1 MPLPQ
6 AALQQLFAL
15 FNARRYAA
23 MEELARQWAVQ
34 HPESGA
40 IWKALGVALLSQRK
54 DALPALRRAVALLP
68 QDPEALSSLGGACV
82 AVGQHQEAADCYR
95 RALVL
100 QPKQAYLHSNLA
112 DVYVAMQQF
121 DAAEASGRQALSLM
135 PQLAAAHV
143 NLGRAL
149 LALGRVSE
157 SRTSLET
164 ALKLEPRQA
173 VAHRLLA
180 RIYQDE
186 GRTALALGCIEQA
199 LVLDPDH
206 VDSLV
211 HRGQLLLANQQA
223 GLALQSLERAR
234 ELQPSLAERH
244 ADVGQVL
251 LNLGQ
256 ADAAARAFE
265 AALRCAPEQAEAHSN
280 LGSALLALGRPADAI
295 EAFSKAV
302 ALRPDAALLHSN
314 LGNALQRHGRFVDAV
329 QCHREALRLGP
340 DLPVVHSNLAHAL
353 KVSGQI
359 EEAVSTLTHALRQHV
374 DRDDLRSQDIFL
386 RQYFLAQDD
395 NALQSALQVFGQR
408 MASRAPATS
417 AWDCTRV
424 ADKRLRVGLL
434 SADLRAHPVG
444 YFLGS
449 VLAAGHGMPG
459 KPIEWVAYANSA
471 QADEVSRHLHQH
483 VDLWRDATVLSDE
496 ALHDQIRT
504 DQIDV
509 LMDLSGH
516 SLHNRLPVLA
526 RKPAPVQ
533 VSWLGYCAS
542 TGLHTLDAFLAD
554 PWIAPQ
560 GTQASFTEPLI
571 LLPETFLCFTP
582 PTDEISVSEL
592 PALKAPGI
600 RFGCFNDPAKVN
612 PGVVEVW
619 ARLLNKHAHGTLLM
633 QGAAFADE
641 QLRAAMLQRFAR
653 HGVGLER
660 LELRASQP
668 RRDYL
673 ASYREVD
680 ICLDPFPYPGGTTT
694 MESLWMGVPVL
705 TLPGQS
711 ALSRQGLSI
720 LKNLGLD
727 ADWVALDTDDY
738 VARAASWAQN
748 LPALAALRS
757 GLRPRLLDSNLCQA
771 DRFARHLESTLRD
784 LWRRYCEYGR

>member
-15 FNARRYAA
+15 FNARRHAE
-23 MEELARQWAVQ
+23 MEQLARQWAAQ
-34 HPESGA
+34 HPESGV

-54 DALPALRRAVALLP
+54 DALPALRRAVTLLP

-100 QPKQAYLHSNLA
+100 QPQQAYLHSNLA

-121 DAAEASGRQALSLM
+121 DAAEASSRRALHLM
-135 PQLAAAHV
+135 PQLAAAQV

-149 LALGRVSE
+149 LAQSRAGE
-157 SRTSLET
+157 ARTSLET
-164 ALKLEPRQA
+164 ALKLDPHQA

-180 RIYQDE
+180 GLHQDD
-186 GRTALALGCIEQA
+186 GRMAQALHCIGQA
-199 LVLDPDH
+199 LVLDPNH

-211 HRGQLLLANQQA
+211 HRGQLLLAEGQA
-223 GLALQSLERAR
+223 ELALQSLERAR
-234 ELQPSLAERH
+234 ELQPNAAERH

-251 LNLGQ
+251 LNQGR
-256 ADAAARAFE
+256 AEAAARAFE
-265 AALRCAPEQAEAHSN
+265 AALRCAPGQAEAHSN
-280 LGSALLALGRPADAI
+280 LGSALLAQGQPADAI

-329 QCHREALRLGP
+329 QSHREALRLGP

-353 KVSGQI
+353 KVSGQV
-359 EEAVSTLTHALRQHV
+359 EEAVSTLARALRQHEN
-374 DRDDLRSQDIFL
+374 RDDLRSQEIFL

-395 NALQSALQVFGQR
+395 DALQSALKAFAQR
-408 MASRAPATS
+408 MASRTPAPS
-417 AWDCTRV
+417 AWAIARD

-449 VLAAGHGMPG
+449 VLAAVHGMPG

-483 VDLWRDATVLSDE
+483 VDLWRDATVLSDA
-496 ALHDQIRT
+496 ALHDQIRA

-542 TGLHTLDAFLAD
+542 TGLQTQDAFLAD

-560 GTQASFTEPLI
+560 GTQANFTEPLV

-582 PTDEISVSEL
+582 PTDDVAVSEL
-592 PALKAPGI
+592 PALRATGL
-600 RFGCFNDPAKVN
+600 RFACFNDLAKVN
-612 PGVVEVW
+612 AGVAAVW
-619 ARLLNKHAHGTLLM
+619 ARILTRVAGSTLLM
-633 QGAAFADE
+633 QGAAYADE
-641 QLRAAMLQRFAR
+641 QLRVAMLQRFAQ
-653 HGVGLER
+653 HGVGPER
-660 LELRASQP
+660 LELRPSQP

-673 ASYREVD
+673 ASYRDVD
-680 ICLDPFPYPGGTTT
+680 ISLDPFPYPGGTTT

-705 TLPGQS
+705 TLPGPS

-727 ADWVALDTDDY
+727 AQWAALDTDDY
-738 VARAASWAQN
+738 VERAASWAKN
-748 LPALAALRS
+748 LSALAALRS
-757 GLRPRLLDSNLCQA
+757 ALRPRLLASPLCQA
-771 DRFARHLESTLRD
+771 DRFAKHLESALRD
-784 LWRRYCEYGR
+784 LWRRHCEPCR